1 MCGTRRNKALFACS
15 TDKKGRRVRRPF
27 LLRAMGVTLIGLLA
41 LASPAQAA
49 MRGYIVTSFDT
60 IRIEAPVRV
69 VLQTG
74 SGTSAMGEGDRAALD
89 RVNLSVS
96 GQVLTIRLADT
107 AAGWDSG
114 LESVPTIHLS
124 TGQLRRAILMGGGV
138 LTISELEGLEAD
150 LLLSGGGTLVAQR
163 INVER
168 LSISVGGSGALT
180 AAGTTRD
187 LRVAV
192 SGQGSLDASG
202 LRANTASV
210 MNDGPGAI
218 HVRVDGPVKIV
229 STGSGDTVVDGKPI
243 CTVTRRGAGEVRCGS

>member
-1 MCGTRRNKALFACS
+1 M
-15 TDKKGRRVRRPF
+15 RRPF
-27 LLRAMGVTLIGLLA
+27 LLRAMGVTLTGLLA
-41 LASPAQAA
+41 FASPAQAA

>member
-1 MCGTRRNKALFACS
+1 M
-15 TDKKGRRVRRPF
+15 RRPF
-27 LLRAMGVTLIGLLA
+27 SLRAFAAALMGAVVF
-41 LASPAQAA
+41 ASPAQAA

-60 IRIEAPVRV
+60 IRLEAPVRV

-107 AAGWDSG
+107 TAGWDSG

-138 LTISELEGLEAD
+138 LIIAELEGLEAD
-150 LLLSGGGTLVAQR
+150 LSLNGGGSLVAQR

-168 LSISVGGSGALT
+168 LSLSVGGSGVLT
-180 AAGTTRD
+180 AVGKTRD
-187 LRVAV
+187 LRMVV
-192 SGQGSLDASG
+192 SGPGSIDASG
-202 LRANTASV
+202 LSAHAASV
-210 MNDGPGAI
+210 VNDGTGSVR
-218 HVRVDGPVKIV
+218 VRVDGPVKIV
-229 STGSGDTVVDGKPI
+229 STGSGDVVVEGKPV